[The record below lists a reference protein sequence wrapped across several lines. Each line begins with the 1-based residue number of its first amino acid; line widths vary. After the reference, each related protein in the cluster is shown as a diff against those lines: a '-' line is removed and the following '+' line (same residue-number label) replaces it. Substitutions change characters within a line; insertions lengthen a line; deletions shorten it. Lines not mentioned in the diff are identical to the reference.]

1 MLRGEY
7 GKLPG
12 EVNEE
17 VRAKAGIAPEDVIT
31 CRPADLLEPE
41 LEKYKE
47 EFKDIAKS
55 EEDVLSLALFPQV
68 APKFIANRDKPA
80 APAAPAATPHGPQR
94 RPGGC
99 TWSISFKS
107 HFLSI
112 SHLSPPQGP
121 EPT

>member
-7 GKLPG
+7 GQLPG
-12 EVNEE
+12 TVNEE

-47 EFKDIAKS
+47 EYKDIAKS

-68 APKFIANRDKPA
+68 APSFIQKRDNPPA
-80 APAAPAATPHGPQR
+80 PVAPAPAPKTAPVAADGVR
-94 RPGGC
+94 ELYVEYRG
-99 TWSISFKS
+99 I
-107 HFLSI
+107 
-112 SHLSPPQGP
+112 
-121 EPT
+121 